1 MRVYFILFSILL
13 LPLACLAAEKLT
25 DGLYAEIETS
35 KGKITVTL
43 EYEKTPLT
51 VANFVG
57 LAEGTKKFTAQ
68 GRKEGKPYYDGL
80 SFHRVIADFMI
91 QSGCPLGTG
100 TGSPGYRFDDEIDP
114 TLNHTGP
121 GILSM
126 VNSGPGTNGSQF
138 FITHKATP
146 WLDGKHTIFGGIVEG
161 MQVLNKIAEVEVDKT
176 NKHPKIP
183 VVIKKISI
191 LRIGKKAEAF
201 RGDEEHFNKI
211 KEDKVRAKRIIYG
224 LRMKREEEQIQDLIS
239 KYRKENEGIE
249 LVMAKSGL
257 RYFVLK
263 DGKGKTPTVGTR
275 VRIHLTSTLANGKKI
290 SSSRARNLPMNFPV
304 GKDYLPAGLDMA
316 LMQMKKGE
324 RRLLIVPDK
333 LAFGERGAGGGLIPP
348 FATLVYDVELV
359 DF

>member
-1 MRVYFILFSILL
+1 MRALIILFSISL
-13 LPLACLAAEKLT
+13 LPLSSSAAEKLG
-25 DGLYAEIETS
+25 DGLYAQLNTS
-35 KGKITVTL
+35 KGKITIRL

-80 SFHRVIADFMI
+80 NFHRVIADFMV
-91 QSGCPLGTG
+91 QGGCPLGTG
-100 TGSPGYRFDDEIDP
+100 TGSPGYRFNDEIDS
-114 TLNHTGP
+114 TLKHSGP

-126 VNSGPGTNGSQF
+126 ANSGPGTNGSQF

-146 WLDGKHTIFGGIVEG
+146 WLDGKHTVFGK
-161 MQVLNKIAEVEVDKT
+161 VLGKKDQNVVNAIQKGDKLKSVKIMRV
-176 NKHPKIP
+176 
-183 VVIKKISI
+183 
-191 LRIGKKAEAF
+191 GKKAEAF
-201 RGDEEHFNKI
+201 KGDEEHFNKI
-211 KEDKVRAKRIIYG
+211 KEDKVRAKRIIYE
-224 LRMKREEEQIQDLIS
+224 LRMKREEEQVQALIS
-239 KYRKENEGIE
+239 KHKKENEGIE

-263 DGKGKTPTVGTR
+263 NGKGKTPTVGTR

-324 RRLLIVPDK
+324 RRLLIVPEK
-333 LAFGERGAGGGLIPP
+333 LAFGERGAGGGLVPP